1 MLSDRLRQLAQDFD
15 TARRVWRQDPTNDEL
30 GSRTSEAYD
39 RFVAQLEADD
49 IRYDDRKDAVR
60 IAAGIV
66 SGAFDVR
73 YHKCGQAVVRDGEVV
88 KIHGGRLA
96 GRAIDKCPKCQK
108 RLDAFSLYADPG
120 GVARDL
126 LREAGL
132 YPTAD
137 GLVLARGPGRRD
149 SILQEMA
156 ISMDKLGDGDM
167 LAVYA
172 VVIALLNDSVG
183 DQDSL
188 RPPESTIQIVELRIT
203 TETQRHREEKDGG
216 AEGRREG
223 ERRYF
228 KDGRFSR

>member
-1 MLSDRLRQLAQDFD
+1 MFSDRIRQLAQDFG
-15 TARRVWRQDPTNDEL
+15 AAQEAWRQDPTNDEL
-30 GSRTSEAYD
+30 GVRTSEAYD

-49 IRYDDRKDAVR
+49 ISYSGREDAVR

-73 YHKCGQAVVRDGEVV
+73 YHRCGQAVIRDGNVV
-88 KIHGGRLA
+88 KILGGRLA
-96 GRAIDKCPKCQK
+96 GRVIDRCPKCQK
-108 RLDAFSLYADPG
+108 RLDAFRLYADPG
-120 GVARDL
+120 GATRDL
-126 LREAGL
+126 LREAGM

-137 GLVLARGPGRRD
+137 GLVLARGPGRRA

-167 LAVYA
+167 LAVYT

-188 RPPESTIQIVELRIT
+188 RPPESTIQIVEM
-203 TETQRHREEKDGG
+203 
-216 AEGRREG
+216 
-223 ERRYF
+223 
-228 KDGRFSR
+228 

>member
-1 MLSDRLRQLAQDFD
+1 MFSDRIRQLAQDFGA
-15 TARRVWRQDPTNDEL
+15 TQEAWRKNPTNDEL
-30 GSRTSEAYD
+30 GVRTSEAYD
-39 RFVAQLEADD
+39 QFVAQLEADD
-49 IRYDDRKDAVR
+49 IPYSSRDDAVR
-60 IAAGIV
+60 IATGIV

-73 YHKCGQAVVRDGEVV
+73 YHRCGQAVIRDGDVV
-88 KIHGGRLA
+88 KILGGRLT
-96 GRAIDKCPKCQK
+96 GRVIDRCPKCQK
-108 RLDAFSLYADPG
+108 HLDAFRLYADPG
-120 GVARDL
+120 GATRDL

-137 GLVLARGPGRRD
+137 GLVLAKGSGRRD

-188 RPPESTIQIVELRIT
+188 RPPEPTIQIVEM
-203 TETQRHREEKDGG
+203 
-216 AEGRREG
+216 
-223 ERRYF
+223 
-228 KDGRFSR
+228 